1 MKKIS
6 LSLCLSPGPHWCRV
20 SPGPGGQGRYLLL
33 YLTHWEITSLP
44 VYCYGGCVQISP
56 ISWCC
61 WLLLSAGGPRSAGL
75 TCTPPATCPVMS
87 PSQHQH
93 WLWRDN
99 AGNSVQS
106 GAASCATYL
115 QYLVCSFSSLLAPC
129 FVVPA
134 LDWCLGV
141 YTPHQSGHLR
151 PRLPGP
157 SPASAQFAYS
167 HILTQPYTH
176 TLETHAL
183 SSCIHV

>member
-1 MKKIS
+1 MVSTVVFNTLGNYIS
-6 LSLCLSPGPHWCRV
+6 SQSALAS
-20 SPGPGGQGRYLLL
+20 GGG
-33 YLTHWEITSLP
+33 
-44 VYCYGGCVQISP
+44 VQISP

-141 YTPHQSGHLR
+141 YTRPHQSGHLR

-167 HILTQPYTH
+167 HILSSSTNPALHSH
-176 TLETHAL
+176 TRDPCSQHTCL
-183 SSCIHV
+183 S